1 MARSLKAWIRQKE
14 GHEVEVVGVQQIRDL
29 DGNPT
34 SLNVLVSARLD
45 GALTTERLK
54 EQLDAAAVNER
65 SLREQLRKA
74 RQDEDVAA
82 VNRLVAELT
91 QSRTAFVTSN
101 EVTSYKVSLSRE
113 RPPVLAFWPGLP
125 FETVREEAARS
136 LAASRLSGDIGLEGL
151 LHYTS
156 ATALLRFTNGAG
168 ERVYIDPFRVTE
180 VSLTTL
186 QSLNAS
192 ADPRPDA
199 ARRSRIE
206 SQWAEFLNP
215 SETTTN
221 R

>member
-1 MARSLKAWIRQKE
+1 MPSGPLRWQLEEKTDIFKHPYVRSS
-14 GHEVEVVGVQQIRDL
+14 G
-29 DGNPT
+29 
-34 SLNVLVSARLD
+34 
-45 GALTTERLK
+45 
-54 EQLDAAAVNER
+54 
-65 SLREQLRKA
+65 
-74 RQDEDVAA
+74 
-82 VNRLVAELT
+82 
-91 QSRTAFVTSN
+91 
-101 EVTSYKVSLSRE
+101 
-113 RPPVLAFWPGLP
+113 
-125 FETVREEAARS
+125 
-136 LAASRLSGDIGLEGL
+136 LSGDIGLEGL